1 MDQPRIPPGQTLTT
15 GLPVLDLGLRPDLRP
30 ENWSLALFGLVEQEL
45 RLDWDHFQSLPREA
59 RCSDFHCVTHWSRL
73 DAQWEGVAA
82 KTLIALARPL
92 ADARFVTLHGADG
105 YTTNLPL
112 EALLDPDVLLADGLD
127 GGPLADAH
135 GGPVRLVV
143 PRRYAWKSA
152 KWLVGLEFHA
162 EDRPGYWEVRGYHN
176 DADPWKEERYAE

>member
-45 RLDWDHFQSLPREA
+45 RLDWDHFQALPREA

-82 KTLIALARPL
+82 KALPQVSSSLAMPPALLARDITPS
-92 ADARFVTLHGADG
+92 H
-105 YTTNLPL
+105 
-112 EALLDPDVLLADGLD
+112 
-127 GGPLADAH
+127 
-135 GGPVRLVV
+135 
-143 PRRYAWKSA
+143 
-152 KWLVGLEFHA
+152 
-162 EDRPGYWEVRGYHN
+162 DR
-176 DADPWKEERYAE
+176 